1 MAQQTAE
8 QIAQRA
14 FNLGLLDERQL
25 QEVWASFGSR
35 NVPMQDF
42 LQTLVRREFMTNYQV
57 ERLVK
62 NERSGF
68 FFGDYKVLYL
78 VGTGTFARVYRAVHR
93 QTGKIVALK
102 VLRARYSE
110 NAIQASQFVREGR
123 VGCALRHPNI
133 VPIYDVVSQGKCH
146 FLVMEFIEGRNL
158 REFVRIRKKL
168 DWAEATRLMAGIT
181 DAMRYAF
188 ERGLAHR
195 DLKMSNILVS
205 SRGEAKL
212 VDFGLASMDETL
224 TDDALADLPNTRT
237 VDYAALERA
246 TGVRKD
252 DSRSDIYF
260 LGCIYYNMLTGTPP
274 LAETRD
280 RLHRLS
286 KQRFLDVIPIQKAES
301 SVPACIASVVNKAM
315 NLNVENRYQSPGAML
330 GEIRLAERRLNGDS
344 VAEEGNASA
353 TDTAEAR
360 RDRPAMP
367 GMPDTGRSVMV
378 VESDAKMQD
387 LVRDGFK
394 RAGYRVLVIADP
406 VRAVSRFR
414 QDPTVADCVIFN
426 AQYIGSAAVDMF
438 NELGEDQRTQA
449 VPAVLLLDEVQQAWK
464 SQAQVAKHRIVL
476 KMPLTLKQL
485 RSVLMQLAPAKGSK
499 VASAAQ
505 VD

>member
-1 MAQQTAE
+1 MSQQTAE

-35 NVPMQDF
+35 NVALQDF
-42 LQTLVRREFMTNYQV
+42 LQTMVRREFMTNYQV

-62 NERSGF
+62 GERAGF

-78 VGTGTFARVYRAVHR
+78 VGTGTFSRVYRAVHR
-93 QTGKIVALK
+93 ETGKVVALK
-102 VLRARYSE
+102 VLRKRYSE
-110 NAIQASQFVREGR
+110 NAVQAGQFVREGR

-133 VPIYDVVSQGKCH
+133 VPIYDVVSERKNH
-146 FLVMEFIEGRNL
+146 FLVMEFVEGRNL

-168 DWAEATRLMAGIT
+168 NPLEATRLMIGIT
-181 DAMRYAF
+181 DGMRYAF
-188 ERGLAHR
+188 EQGLTHR

-252 DSRSDIYF
+252 DTRSDIYF
-260 LGCIYYNMLTGTPP
+260 LGCIYYNMLVGQPP

-286 KQRFLDVIPIQKAES
+286 KQRFLDVVPIQKACPS
-301 SVPACIASVVNKAM
+301 LPLCAVMVVSKAM
-315 NLNVENRYQSPGAML
+315 MLAPEHRYQLPSAML
-330 GEIRLAERRLNGDS
+330 NDLRTAERRL
-344 VAEEGNASA
+344 VEEPGEG
-353 TDTAEAR
+353 AEAVGAENS
-360 RDRPAMP
+360 DPQLASGVP
-367 GMPDTGRSVMV
+367 NTGRSVMV
-378 VESDAKMQD
+378 VESDARIQN
-387 LVRDGFK
+387 LFREGFK

-414 QDPTVADCVIFN
+414 QDPTVADCVVFS
-426 AQYIGSAAVDMF
+426 AQLIGQPALEKF
-438 NELGEDQRTQA
+438 NELGEDERTQA
-449 VPAVLLLDEVQQAWK
+449 VPAILLLDEAQQEWK
-464 SQAQVAKHRIVL
+464 SKASTAPHRVVHA
-476 KMPLTLKQL
+476 MPITMKQL
-485 RSVLMQLAPAKGSK
+485 RAVLAQLAPAK
-499 VASAAQ
+499 VRASSGRG
-505 VD
+505 